1 MGLSVMHSKRR
12 KMNYLEIIK
21 ELLTKNE
28 IISIVLSGKENKNL
42 EYNKIDI
49 KPFEKEGQI
58 IYQFAYVYEKK
69 TTHEN
74 VESTD
79 FLGKIEEA
87 FEGFKQM
94 IAFAV
99 ENDYQMLKNKKGV
112 KVIKNKAS
120 KKQGELLHN
129 RKKNYIIPED
139 EPCKFLEILGVMN
152 DKGKVFKD
160 KYDKF
165 RQINKYLEFIRDLTP
180 ELQKNKTI
188 RIVDFG
194 SGKAYLTF
202 ALYYYIREVLGVE
215 AEITG
220 IDLKKDVVEFCNE
233 TSKKMGYNNL
243 KFLWGDIKT
252 FTEFEN
258 IDMIV
263 TLHACDIATDMAIAQ
278 GVKWKSRIIMVVPC
292 CQHEIFTQIQND
304 GMSPLLKHGI
314 LKERISS
321 LVTDAARGNLLEVV
335 GYNVQF
341 VEFIDMEHTPK
352 NIMIRA
358 VYNGEKNEK
367 ALEEYKKYKEFWNIN
382 PYLEKS
388 LKEYL

>member
-1 MGLSVMHSKRR
+1 
-12 KMNYLEIIK
+12 MNYIDIIK
-21 ELLTKNE
+21 ELLVKNE
-28 IISIVLSGKENKNL
+28 LIEIIISGKEEKTT
-42 EYNKIDI
+42 EYNKILI
-49 KPFEKEGQI
+49 KPFLKDEI
-58 IYQFAYVYEKK
+58 IYFQFAYIYDKK

-74 VESTD
+74 IEAVETIDKLVED
-79 FLGKIEEA
+79 FVN
-87 FEGFKQM
+87 FKQM
-94 IAFAV
+94 VIFAKS
-99 ENDYQMLKNKKGV
+99 NDYQVLKNKKGI
-112 KVIKNKAS
+112 KVIRNKAS

-152 DKGKVFKD
+152 EKGKVFKD

-165 RQINKYLEFIRDLTP
+165 RQINKYLEFIRDIKD
-180 ELQKNKTI
+180 ELNKKKKI

-202 ALYYYIREVLGVE
+202 ALYYYINEVLGVE

-220 IDLKKDVVEFCNE
+220 IDLKKDVVEFCND
-233 TSKKMGYNNL
+233 TAKKLEYKNL

-252 FTEFEN
+252 FTEFEG

-263 TLHACDIATDMAIAQ
+263 TLHACDIATDMAIAH
-278 GVKWKSRIIMVVPC
+278 GIKWKSRIIMVVPC
-292 CQHEIFTQIQND
+292 CQHEIFTQIKNES
-304 GMSPLLKHGI
+304 MSPLLKHGI

-358 VYNGEKNEK
+358 IYNGQKNEK
-367 ALEEYKKYKEFWNIN
+367 ALVEYLRYKEFWNIE

-388 LKEYL
+388 IKEYL

>member
-1 MGLSVMHSKRR
+1 
-12 KMNYLEIIK
+12 MNYIDIIK
-21 ELLTKNE
+21 ELLVKNE
-28 IISIVLSGKENKNL
+28 LIEIIISGKEEKTT
-42 EYNKIDI
+42 EYNKISI
-49 KPFEKEGQI
+49 KPFLKDEI
-58 IYQFAYVYEKK
+58 IYFQFAYIYDKK

-74 VESTD
+74 IEAVETIDKLVED
-79 FLGKIEEA
+79 FVN
-87 FEGFKQM
+87 FKQM
-94 IAFAV
+94 VIFANS
-99 ENDYQMLKNKKGV
+99 NDYQVLKNKKGI

-152 DKGKVFKD
+152 EKGKVFKD

-165 RQINKYLEFIRDLTP
+165 RQINKYLEFIRDIKD
-180 ELQKNKTI
+180 ELKKKKKI

-202 ALYYYIREVLGVE
+202 ALYYYINEVLGVE

-220 IDLKKDVVEFCNE
+220 IDLKKDVVEFCND
-233 TSKKMGYNNL
+233 TAKKLEYKNL

-252 FTEFEN
+252 FTEFEG

-263 TLHACDIATDMAIAQ
+263 TLHACDIATDMAIAH
-278 GVKWKSRIIMVVPC
+278 GIKWKSRIIMVVPC
-292 CQHEIFTQIQND
+292 CQHEIFTQIKNES
-304 GMSPLLKHGI
+304 MSPLLKHGI

-358 VYNGEKNEK
+358 IYNGQKNEK
-367 ALEEYKKYKEFWNIN
+367 ALVEYMRYKEFWSIE

-388 LKEYL
+388 IKEYL

>member
-1 MGLSVMHSKRR
+1 
-12 KMNYLEIIK
+12 MNYIDIIK
-21 ELLTKNE
+21 ELLVKNE
-28 IISIVLSGKENKNL
+28 LIEIIISGKEEKTT
-42 EYNKIDI
+42 EYNKISI
-49 KPFEKEGQI
+49 KPFLKDEI
-58 IYQFAYVYEKK
+58 IYFQFAYIYDKK

-74 VESTD
+74 IEAVKTIDKLVED
-79 FLGKIEEA
+79 FVN
-87 FEGFKQM
+87 FKQM
-94 IAFAV
+94 VIFAKS
-99 ENDYQMLKNKKGV
+99 NDYQVLKNKKGV

-152 DKGKVFKD
+152 EKGKVFKD

-165 RQINKYLEFIRDLTP
+165 RQINKYLEFIRDIKD
-180 ELQKNKTI
+180 ELNKKKKI

-202 ALYYYIREVLGVE
+202 ALYYYINEVLGVE

-220 IDLKKDVVEFCNE
+220 IDLKKDVVEFCND
-233 TSKKMGYNNL
+233 TAKKLEYKNL

-252 FTEFEN
+252 FTKFEG

-263 TLHACDIATDMAIAQ
+263 TLHACDIATDMAIAH
-278 GVKWKSRIIMVVPC
+278 GIKWKSRIIMVVPC
-292 CQHEIFTQIQND
+292 CQHEIFTQIKNES
-304 GMSPLLKHGI
+304 MSPLLKHGI

-358 VYNGEKNEK
+358 IYNGQKNEK
-367 ALEEYKKYKEFWNIN
+367 ALVEYLRYKEFWNIE

-388 LKEYL
+388 IKEYL

>member
-1 MGLSVMHSKRR
+1 
-12 KMNYLEIIK
+12 MNYIDIIK
-21 ELLTKNE
+21 ELLVKNE
-28 IISIVLSGKENKNL
+28 LIEIIISGKEEKTT
-42 EYNKIDI
+42 EYNKISI
-49 KPFEKEGQI
+49 KPFLKDEI
-58 IYQFAYVYEKK
+58 IYFQFAYIYDKK

-74 VESTD
+74 IEAVETIDKLVED
-79 FLGKIEEA
+79 FVN
-87 FEGFKQM
+87 FKQM
-94 IAFAV
+94 VIFSKS
-99 ENDYQMLKNKKGV
+99 NDYQVLKNKKGI

-152 DKGKVFKD
+152 EKGKVFKD

-165 RQINKYLEFIRDLTP
+165 RQINKYLEFIRDIKD
-180 ELQKNKTI
+180 ELNKKKKI

-202 ALYYYIREVLGVE
+202 ALYYYINEVLGVE

-220 IDLKKDVVEFCNE
+220 IDLKKDVVEFCND
-233 TSKKMGYNNL
+233 TAKKLEYKNL

-252 FTEFEN
+252 FTEFEG

-263 TLHACDIATDMAIAQ
+263 TLHACDIATDMAIAH
-278 GVKWKSRIIMVVPC
+278 GIKWKSRIIMVVPC
-292 CQHEIFTQIQND
+292 CQHEIFTQIKND
-304 GMSPLLKHGI
+304 SMSPLLKHGI

-358 VYNGEKNEK
+358 IYNGQKNEK
-367 ALEEYKKYKEFWNIN
+367 ALVEYMRYKEFWSIE

-388 LKEYL
+388 IKEYL

>member
-1 MGLSVMHSKRR
+1 
-12 KMNYLEIIK
+12 MNYIDIIK
-21 ELLTKNE
+21 ELLVKNE
-28 IISIVLSGKENKNL
+28 LIEIIISGKEEKTT
-42 EYNKIDI
+42 EYNKISI
-49 KPFEKEGQI
+49 KPFLKDEI
-58 IYQFAYVYEKK
+58 IYFQFAYIYDKK

-74 VESTD
+74 IEAVETIDKLVED
-79 FLGKIEEA
+79 FVN
-87 FEGFKQM
+87 FKQM
-94 IAFAV
+94 VIFSKS
-99 ENDYQMLKNKKGV
+99 NDYQVLKNKKGV

-152 DKGKVFKD
+152 EKGKVFKD

-165 RQINKYLEFIRDLTP
+165 RQINKYLEFIRDIKD
-180 ELQKNKTI
+180 ELNKKKKI

-202 ALYYYIREVLGVE
+202 ALYYYINEVLGVE

-220 IDLKKDVVEFCNE
+220 IDLKKDVVEFCND
-233 TSKKMGYNNL
+233 TAKKLEYKNL

-252 FTEFEN
+252 FTEFEG

-263 TLHACDIATDMAIAQ
+263 TLHACDIATDMAIAH
-278 GVKWKSRIIMVVPC
+278 GIKWKSRIIMVVPC
-292 CQHEIFTQIQND
+292 CQHEIFTQIKNES
-304 GMSPLLKHGI
+304 MSPLLKHGI

-358 VYNGEKNEK
+358 IYNGQKNEK
-367 ALEEYKKYKEFWNIN
+367 ALVEYLRYKEFWSIE

-388 LKEYL
+388 IKEYL

>member
-1 MGLSVMHSKRR
+1 
-12 KMNYLEIIK
+12 MNYIDIIK
-21 ELLTKNE
+21 ELLVKNE
-28 IISIVLSGKENKNL
+28 LIEIIISGKEEKTT
-42 EYNKIDI
+42 EYNKISI
-49 KPFEKEGQI
+49 KPFLKDEI
-58 IYQFAYVYEKK
+58 IYFQFAYIYDKK

-74 VESTD
+74 IEAVETIDKLVED
-79 FLGKIEEA
+79 FVN
-87 FEGFKQM
+87 FKQM
-94 IAFAV
+94 VIFANS
-99 ENDYQMLKNKKGV
+99 NDYQVLKNKKGI

-152 DKGKVFKD
+152 EKGKVFKD

-165 RQINKYLEFIRDLTP
+165 RQINKYLEFIRDIKD
-180 ELQKNKTI
+180 ELNKKKKI

-202 ALYYYIREVLGVE
+202 ALYYYINEVLGVE

-220 IDLKKDVVEFCNE
+220 IDLKKDVVEFCND
-233 TSKKMGYNNL
+233 TAKKLEYKNL

-252 FTEFEN
+252 FTEFEG

-263 TLHACDIATDMAIAQ
+263 TLHACDIATDMAIAH
-278 GVKWKSRIIMVVPC
+278 GIKWKSRIIMVVPC
-292 CQHEIFTQIQND
+292 CQHEIFTQIKNES
-304 GMSPLLKHGI
+304 MSPLLKHGI

-358 VYNGEKNEK
+358 IYNGQKNEK
-367 ALEEYKKYKEFWNIN
+367 ALVEYMRYKEFWSIE

-388 LKEYL
+388 IKEYL

>member
-1 MGLSVMHSKRR
+1 
-12 KMNYLEIIK
+12 MNYIDIIK
-21 ELLTKNE
+21 ELLVKNE
-28 IISIVLSGKENKNL
+28 LIEIIISGKEEKTT
-42 EYNKIDI
+42 EYNKISI
-49 KPFEKEGQI
+49 KPFLKDEI
-58 IYQFAYVYEKK
+58 IYFQFAYIYDKK

-74 VESTD
+74 IEAVETIDKLVED
-79 FLGKIEEA
+79 FVN
-87 FEGFKQM
+87 FKQM
-94 IAFAV
+94 VIFANS
-99 ENDYQMLKNKKGV
+99 NDYQVLKNKKGV

-152 DKGKVFKD
+152 EKGKVFKD

-165 RQINKYLEFIRDLTP
+165 RQINKYLEFIRDIKD
-180 ELQKNKTI
+180 ELNKKKKI

-202 ALYYYIREVLGVE
+202 ALYYYINEVLGVE

-220 IDLKKDVVEFCNE
+220 IDLKKDVVEFCND
-233 TSKKMGYNNL
+233 TAKKLEYKNL

-252 FTEFEN
+252 FTEFEG

-263 TLHACDIATDMAIAQ
+263 TLHACDIATDMAIAH
-278 GVKWKSRIIMVVPC
+278 GIKWKSRIIMVVPC
-292 CQHEIFTQIQND
+292 CQHEIFTQIKND
-304 GMSPLLKHGI
+304 SMSPLLKHGI

-358 VYNGEKNEK
+358 IYNGQKNEK
-367 ALEEYKKYKEFWNIN
+367 ALVEYMRYKEFWSIE

-388 LKEYL
+388 IKEYL

>member
-1 MGLSVMHSKRR
+1 
-12 KMNYLEIIK
+12 MNYIDIIK
-21 ELLTKNE
+21 ELLVKNE
-28 IISIVLSGKENKNL
+28 LIEIIISGKEEKTT
-42 EYNKIDI
+42 EYNKISI
-49 KPFEKEGQI
+49 KPFLKDEI
-58 IYQFAYVYEKK
+58 IYFQFAYIYDKK

-74 VESTD
+74 IEAVETINKLVED
-79 FLGKIEEA
+79 FVN
-87 FEGFKQM
+87 FKQM
-94 IAFAV
+94 VIFAKS
-99 ENDYQMLKNKKGV
+99 NDYQVLKNKKGV

-152 DKGKVFKD
+152 EKGKVFKD

-165 RQINKYLEFIRDLTP
+165 RQINKYLEFIRDIKD
-180 ELQKNKTI
+180 ELNKKKKI

-202 ALYYYIREVLGVE
+202 ALYYYINEVLGVE

-220 IDLKKDVVEFCNE
+220 IDLKKDVVEFCND
-233 TSKKMGYNNL
+233 TAKKLEYKNL

-252 FTEFEN
+252 FTEFEG

-263 TLHACDIATDMAIAQ
+263 TLHACDIATDMAIAH
-278 GVKWKSRIIMVVPC
+278 GIKWKSRIIMVVPC
-292 CQHEIFTQIQND
+292 CQHEIFTQIKSES
-304 GMSPLLKHGI
+304 MSPLLKHGI

-358 VYNGEKNEK
+358 IYNGQKNEK
-367 ALEEYKKYKEFWNIN
+367 ALVEYMRYKEFWSIE

-388 LKEYL
+388 IKEYL

>member
-1 MGLSVMHSKRR
+1 
-12 KMNYLEIIK
+12 MNYIDIIK
-21 ELLTKNE
+21 ELLVKNE
-28 IISIVLSGKENKNL
+28 LIEIIISGKEEKTT
-42 EYNKIDI
+42 EYNKISI
-49 KPFEKEGQI
+49 KPFLKDEI
-58 IYQFAYVYEKK
+58 IYFQFAYIYDKK

-74 VESTD
+74 IEAVETIDKLVED
-79 FLGKIEEA
+79 FVN
-87 FEGFKQM
+87 FKQM
-94 IAFAV
+94 VIFSKS
-99 ENDYQMLKNKKGV
+99 NDYQVLKNKKGI

-152 DKGKVFKD
+152 EKGKVFKD

-165 RQINKYLEFIRDLTP
+165 RQINKYLEFIRDIKD
-180 ELQKNKTI
+180 ELNKKKKI

-202 ALYYYIREVLGVE
+202 ALYYYINEVLGVE

-220 IDLKKDVVEFCNE
+220 IDLKKDVVEFCND
-233 TSKKMGYNNL
+233 TAKKLEYKNL

-252 FTEFEN
+252 FTEFEG

-263 TLHACDIATDMAIAQ
+263 TLHACDIATDMAIAH
-278 GVKWKSRIIMVVPC
+278 GIKWKSRIIMVVPC
-292 CQHEIFTQIQND
+292 CQHEIFTQIKNES
-304 GMSPLLKHGI
+304 MSPLLKHGI

-358 VYNGEKNEK
+358 IYNGQKNEK
-367 ALEEYKKYKEFWNIN
+367 ALVEYLRYKEFWNIE

-388 LKEYL
+388 IKEYL

>member
-1 MGLSVMHSKRR
+1 
-12 KMNYLEIIK
+12 MNYIDIVK
-21 ELLTKNE
+21 ELLVKNE
-28 IISIVLSGKENKNL
+28 LIEIIISGKEEKTT
-42 EYNKIDI
+42 EYNKILI
-49 KPFEKEGQI
+49 KPFLKDEI
-58 IYQFAYVYEKK
+58 IYFQFAYIYDKK

-74 VESTD
+74 IEAVKTIDKLVED
-79 FLGKIEEA
+79 FVN
-87 FEGFKQM
+87 FKQM
-94 IAFAV
+94 VIFSKS
-99 ENDYQMLKNKKGV
+99 NDYQVLKNKKGV

-152 DKGKVFKD
+152 EKGKVFKD

-165 RQINKYLEFIRDLTP
+165 RQINKYLEFIRDIKD
-180 ELQKNKTI
+180 ELNKKKKI

-202 ALYYYIREVLGVE
+202 ALYYYINEVLGVE

-220 IDLKKDVVEFCNE
+220 IDLKKDVVEFCND
-233 TSKKMGYNNL
+233 TAKKLEYKNL

-252 FTEFEN
+252 FTEFEG

-263 TLHACDIATDMAIAQ
+263 TLHACDIATDMAIAH
-278 GVKWKSRIIMVVPC
+278 GIKWKSRIIMVVPC
-292 CQHEIFTQIQND
+292 CQHEIFTQIKND
-304 GMSPLLKHGI
+304 SMSPLLKHGI

-358 VYNGEKNEK
+358 IYNGQKNEK
-367 ALEEYKKYKEFWNIN
+367 ALVEYLRYKEIWNIE

-388 LKEYL
+388 IKEYL

>member
-1 MGLSVMHSKRR
+1 
-12 KMNYLEIIK
+12 MNYIDIIK
-21 ELLTKNE
+21 ELLVKNE
-28 IISIVLSGKENKNL
+28 LIEIIISGKEEKTT
-42 EYNKIDI
+42 EYNKISI
-49 KPFEKEGQI
+49 KPFLKDEI
-58 IYQFAYVYEKK
+58 IYFQFAYIYDKK

-74 VESTD
+74 IEAVETIDKLVED
-79 FLGKIEEA
+79 FVN
-87 FEGFKQM
+87 FKQM
-94 IAFAV
+94 VIFANS
-99 ENDYQMLKNKKGV
+99 NDYQVLKNKKGV

-152 DKGKVFKD
+152 EKGKVFKD

-165 RQINKYLEFIRDLTP
+165 RQINKYLEFIRDIKD
-180 ELQKNKTI
+180 ELNKKKKI

-202 ALYYYIREVLGVE
+202 ALYYYINEVLGVE

-220 IDLKKDVVEFCNE
+220 IDLKKDVVEFCND
-233 TSKKMGYNNL
+233 TAKKLEYKNL

-252 FTEFEN
+252 FTEFEG

-263 TLHACDIATDMAIAQ
+263 TLHACDIATDMAIAH
-278 GVKWKSRIIMVVPC
+278 GIKWKSRIIMVVPC
-292 CQHEIFTQIQND
+292 CQHEIFTQIKNES
-304 GMSPLLKHGI
+304 MSPLLKHGI

-358 VYNGEKNEK
+358 IYNGQKNEK
-367 ALEEYKKYKEFWNIN
+367 ALVEYMRYKEFWSIE

-388 LKEYL
+388 IKEYL

>member
-1 MGLSVMHSKRR
+1 MQLHKLQERGF
-12 KMNYLEIIK
+12 MNYLEIIK
-21 ELLTKNE
+21 ELLLKNE
-28 IISIVLSGKENKNL
+28 IIEIVLGGKEDKNL
-42 EYNKIDI
+42 EYNKISI
-49 KPFEKEGQI
+49 KPFIKEEKLY
-58 IYQFAYVYEKK
+58 YQFAYVYDKK

-74 VESTD
+74 LESSEV
-79 FLGKIEEA
+79 IEKMAED

-94 IAFAV
+94 VIFSA
-99 ENDYQMLKNKKGV
+99 ENDYQVLKNKKGI
-112 KVIKNKAS
+112 KIIKNKAS

-129 RKKNYIIPED
+129 RKKNYIIPQD
-139 EPCKFLEILGVMN
+139 VPCRFLEILGVMN
-152 DKGKVFKD
+152 ENGRVFKD
-160 KYDKF
+160 KFDKF
-165 RQINKYLEFIRDLTP
+165 RQINKYLEFIRDLEP
-180 ELQKNKTI
+180 ELKKKESI

-202 ALYYYIREVLGVE
+202 ALYYYVTEVLGIK

-220 IDLKKDVVEFCNE
+220 VDLKKDVVEFCND
-233 TSKKMGYNNL
+233 TAKKMGYDNL
-243 KFLWGDIKT
+243 NFLWGDIKT
-252 FTEFEN
+252 FTQFQG

-263 TLHACDIATDMAIAQ
+263 TLHACDIATDMAIAH
-278 GVKWKSRIIMVVPC
+278 GIKWKSRIIIVVPC
-292 CQHEIFTQIQND
+292 CQHEIFTQIKND
-304 GMSPLLKHGI
+304 NMSPLLKHGI

-358 VYNGEKNEK
+358 VYKGGKNEK
-367 ALEEYKKYKEFWNIN
+367 ALAEYMKYKEFWNIN

-388 LKEYL
+388 IKEYL

>member
-1 MGLSVMHSKRR
+1 
-12 KMNYLEIIK
+12 MNYIDIVK
-21 ELLTKNE
+21 ELLVKNE
-28 IISIVLSGKENKNL
+28 LIEIIISGKEEKTT
-42 EYNKIDI
+42 EYNKISI
-49 KPFEKEGQI
+49 KPFLKDEI
-58 IYQFAYVYEKK
+58 IYFQFAYIYDKK

-74 VESTD
+74 IEAVETIDKLVED
-79 FLGKIEEA
+79 FVN
-87 FEGFKQM
+87 FKQM
-94 IAFAV
+94 VIFANS
-99 ENDYQMLKNKKGV
+99 NDYQVLKNKKGI

-152 DKGKVFKD
+152 EKGKVFKD

-165 RQINKYLEFIRDLTP
+165 RQINKYLEFIRDIKD
-180 ELQKNKTI
+180 ELNKKKKI

-202 ALYYYIREVLGVE
+202 ALYYYINEVLGVE

-220 IDLKKDVVEFCNE
+220 IDLKKDVVEFCND
-233 TSKKMGYNNL
+233 TAKKLEYKNL

-252 FTEFEN
+252 FTEFEG

-263 TLHACDIATDMAIAQ
+263 TLHACDIATDMAIAH
-278 GVKWKSRIIMVVPC
+278 GIKWKSRIIMVVPC
-292 CQHEIFTQIQND
+292 CQHEIFTQIKNES
-304 GMSPLLKHGI
+304 MSPLLKHGI

-358 VYNGEKNEK
+358 IYNGQKNEK
-367 ALEEYKKYKEFWNIN
+367 ALVEYMRYKEFWSIE

-388 LKEYL
+388 IKEYL

>member
-1 MGLSVMHSKRR
+1 
-12 KMNYLEIIK
+12 MNYLEIIK
-21 ELLTKNE
+21 DLAAKNE
-28 IISIVLSGKENKNL
+28 IIEIILSGKEEKNI
-42 EYNKIDI
+42 EYNKINI
-49 KPFEKEGQI
+49 KPFLKENEI
-58 IYQFAYVYEKK
+58 IYQLAYVYDKK
-69 TTHEN
+69 TIHEN
-74 VESTD
+74 LSVLE
-79 FLGKIEEA
+79 FLEKISDV

-94 IAFAV
+94 VIFSL
-99 ENDYQMLKNKKGV
+99 ENDYQILKNKKGT
-112 KVIKNKAS
+112 KIIKNKPS
-120 KKQGELLHN
+120 KKQGELVHN

-152 DKGKVFKD
+152 ENGRVYKD
-160 KYDKF
+160 KFDKF
-165 RQINKYLEFIRDLTP
+165 RQINKYLEFIRDLEP
-180 ELQKNKTI
+180 ELKKKDSI

-202 ALYYYIREVLGVE
+202 ALYYYVTELMGLK

-220 IDLKKDVVEFCNE
+220 VDLKKDVVEFCNE
-233 TSKKMGYNNL
+233 TSKKMGYENL

-252 FTEFEN
+252 FTQFQG

-278 GVKWKSRIIMVVPC
+278 GIKWKSRIIVVVPC
-292 CQHEIFTQIQND
+292 CQHEIFTQIKND
-304 GMSPLLKHGI
+304 SMSPLLKHGI

-358 VYNGEKNEK
+358 VYKGEKNEK
-367 ALEEYKKYKEFWNIN
+367 ALLEYKKYKEFWNIN

-388 LKEYL
+388 IKEYL

>member
-1 MGLSVMHSKRR
+1 
-12 KMNYLEIIK
+12 MNYIDIIK
-21 ELLTKNE
+21 ELLVKNE
-28 IISIVLSGKENKNL
+28 LIEIIISGKEEKTT
-42 EYNKIDI
+42 EYNKISI
-49 KPFEKEGQI
+49 KPFLKDEI
-58 IYQFAYVYEKK
+58 IYFQFAYIYDKK

-74 VESTD
+74 IEAVETIDKLVED
-79 FLGKIEEA
+79 FVN
-87 FEGFKQM
+87 FKQM
-94 IAFAV
+94 VIFAKS
-99 ENDYQMLKNKKGV
+99 NDYQVLKNKKGV

-152 DKGKVFKD
+152 EKGKVFKE

-165 RQINKYLEFIRDLTP
+165 RQINKYLEFIRDIKD
-180 ELQKNKTI
+180 ELNKKKKI

-202 ALYYYIREVLGVE
+202 ALYYYINEVLGVE

-220 IDLKKDVVEFCNE
+220 IDLKKDVVEFCND
-233 TSKKMGYNNL
+233 TAKKLEYKNL

-252 FTEFEN
+252 FTEFEG

-263 TLHACDIATDMAIAQ
+263 TLHACDIATDMAIAH
-278 GVKWKSRIIMVVPC
+278 GIKWKSRIIMVVPC
-292 CQHEIFTQIQND
+292 CQHEIFTQIKNES
-304 GMSPLLKHGI
+304 MSPLLKHGI

-358 VYNGEKNEK
+358 IYNGQKNEK
-367 ALEEYKKYKEFWNIN
+367 ALVEYMRYKEFWSIE

-388 LKEYL
+388 IKEYL

>member
-1 MGLSVMHSKRR
+1 
-12 KMNYLEIIK
+12 MNYIDIIK
-21 ELLTKNE
+21 ELLVKNE
-28 IISIVLSGKENKNL
+28 LIEIIISGKEEKTT
-42 EYNKIDI
+42 EYNKISI
-49 KPFEKEGQI
+49 KPFLKDEI
-58 IYQFAYVYEKK
+58 IYFQFAYIYDKK

-74 VESTD
+74 IEAVETIDKLVED
-79 FLGKIEEA
+79 FVN
-87 FEGFKQM
+87 FKQM
-94 IAFAV
+94 VIFAKS
-99 ENDYQMLKNKKGV
+99 NDYQVLKNKKGV

-152 DKGKVFKD
+152 EKGKVFKD

-165 RQINKYLEFIRDLTP
+165 RQINKYLEFIRDIKD
-180 ELQKNKTI
+180 ELNKKKKI

-202 ALYYYIREVLGVE
+202 ALYYYINEVLGVE

-220 IDLKKDVVEFCNE
+220 IDLKKDVVEFCND
-233 TSKKMGYNNL
+233 TAKKLEYKNL

-252 FTEFEN
+252 FTEFEG

-263 TLHACDIATDMAIAQ
+263 TLHACDIATDMAIAH
-278 GVKWKSRIIMVVPC
+278 GIKWKSRIIMVVPC
-292 CQHEIFTQIQND
+292 CQHEIFTQIKNES
-304 GMSPLLKHGI
+304 MSPLLKHGI

-358 VYNGEKNEK
+358 IYNGKRNEK
-367 ALEEYKKYKEFWNIN
+367 ALKEFQIFKEFWNIN
-382 PYLEKS
+382 PYLENAMKEE
-388 LKEYL
+388 LK

>member
-1 MGLSVMHSKRR
+1 
-12 KMNYLEIIK
+12 MNYIDIVK
-21 ELLTKNE
+21 ELLVKNE
-28 IISIVLSGKENKNL
+28 LIEIIISGKEDKTT
-42 EYNKIDI
+42 EYNKIVI
-49 KPFEKEGQI
+49 KPFLKDEV
-58 IYQFAYVYEKK
+58 IYFQFAYIYDKK

-74 VESTD
+74 IEAVETIDKLVED
-79 FLGKIEEA
+79 FVN
-87 FEGFKQM
+87 FKQM
-94 IAFAV
+94 AIFATS
-99 ENDYQMLKNKKGV
+99 NDYQVLKNKKGI
-112 KVIKNKAS
+112 KVIRNKAS
-120 KKQGELLHN
+120 KKRGELLHN

-152 DKGKVFKD
+152 EKGKVFKD

-165 RQINKYLEFIRDLTP
+165 RQINKYLEFIRDIKD
-180 ELQKNKTI
+180 ELNKKNKI

-202 ALYYYIREVLGVE
+202 ALYYYINEVLGVE

-220 IDLKKDVVEFCNE
+220 IDLKKDVVEFCND
-233 TSKKMGYNNL
+233 TAKKLEYKNL

-252 FTEFEN
+252 FTEFEG
-258 IDMIV
+258 IDIIV
-263 TLHACDIATDMAIAQ
+263 TLHACDIATDMAIAH
-278 GVKWKSRIIMVVPC
+278 GIKWKSRIIMVVPC
-292 CQHEIFTQIQND
+292 CQHEVFTQIKNES
-304 GMSPLLKHGI
+304 MSPLLKHGI

-341 VEFIDMEHTPK
+341 VEFIDLEHTPK

-358 VYNGEKNEK
+358 IYNGQKNEK
-367 ALEEYKKYKEFWNIN
+367 ALAEYLKYKEFWNID

-388 LKEYL
+388 IKEYLQS

>member
-1 MGLSVMHSKRR
+1 
-12 KMNYLEIIK
+12 MNYIDIVK
-21 ELLTKNE
+21 ELLVKNE
-28 IISIVLSGKENKNL
+28 LIEIIISGKEEKTT
-42 EYNKIDI
+42 EYNKISI
-49 KPFEKEGQI
+49 KPFLKDEI
-58 IYQFAYVYEKK
+58 IYFQFAYIYDKK

-74 VESTD
+74 IEAVETIDKLVED
-79 FLGKIEEA
+79 FVN
-87 FEGFKQM
+87 FKQM
-94 IAFAV
+94 VIFAKS
-99 ENDYQMLKNKKGV
+99 NDYQVLKNKKGV

-152 DKGKVFKD
+152 EKGKVFKD

-165 RQINKYLEFIRDLTP
+165 RQINKYLEFIRDIKD
-180 ELQKNKTI
+180 ELNKKKKI

-194 SGKAYLTF
+194 SEKAYLTF
-202 ALYYYIREVLGVE
+202 ALYYYINEVLGVE

-220 IDLKKDVVEFCNE
+220 IDLKKDVVEFCND
-233 TSKKMGYNNL
+233 TAKKLEYKNL

-252 FTEFEN
+252 FTEFEG

-263 TLHACDIATDMAIAQ
+263 TLHACDIDTDMAIAH
-278 GVKWKSRIIMVVPC
+278 GIKWKSRIIMVVPC
-292 CQHEIFTQIQND
+292 CQHEIFTQIKND
-304 GMSPLLKHGI
+304 SMSPLLKHGI

-358 VYNGEKNEK
+358 IYNGQKNEK
-367 ALEEYKKYKEFWNIN
+367 ALVEYLRYKEFWNIE

-388 LKEYL
+388 IKEYL

>member
-1 MGLSVMHSKRR
+1 
-12 KMNYLEIIK
+12 MNYIDIIK
-21 ELLTKNE
+21 ELLVKNE
-28 IISIVLSGKENKNL
+28 LIEIIISGKEEKTT
-42 EYNKIDI
+42 EYNKISI
-49 KPFEKEGQI
+49 KPFLKDEI
-58 IYQFAYVYEKK
+58 IYFQFAYIYDKK

-74 VESTD
+74 IEAVETIDKLVED
-79 FLGKIEEA
+79 FVN
-87 FEGFKQM
+87 FKQM
-94 IAFAV
+94 VIFSKS
-99 ENDYQMLKNKKGV
+99 NDYQVLKNKKGV
-112 KVIKNKAS
+112 KVIKNKAT

-152 DKGKVFKD
+152 EKGKVFKD

-165 RQINKYLEFIRDLTP
+165 RQINKYLEFIRDIKD
-180 ELQKNKTI
+180 ELNKKKKI

-202 ALYYYIREVLGVE
+202 ALYYYINEVLGVE

-220 IDLKKDVVEFCNE
+220 IDLKKDVVEFCND
-233 TSKKMGYNNL
+233 TAKKLEYKNL

-252 FTEFEN
+252 FTEFEG

-263 TLHACDIATDMAIAQ
+263 TLHACDIATDMAIAH
-278 GVKWKSRIIMVVPC
+278 GIKWKSRIIMVVPC
-292 CQHEIFTQIQND
+292 CQHEIFTQIKND
-304 GMSPLLKHGI
+304 SMSPLLKHGI

-358 VYNGEKNEK
+358 IYNGQKNEK
-367 ALEEYKKYKEFWNIN
+367 ALVEYMRYKEFWSIE

-388 LKEYL
+388 IKEYL

>member
-1 MGLSVMHSKRR
+1 
-12 KMNYLEIIK
+12 MNYIDIIK
-21 ELLTKNE
+21 ELLVKNE
-28 IISIVLSGKENKNL
+28 LIEIIISGKEEKTT
-42 EYNKIDI
+42 EYNKISI
-49 KPFEKEGQI
+49 KPFLKDEI
-58 IYQFAYVYEKK
+58 IYFQFAYIYDKK

-74 VESTD
+74 IEAVETIDKLVED
-79 FLGKIEEA
+79 FVN
-87 FEGFKQM
+87 FKQM
-94 IAFAV
+94 VIFSKS
-99 ENDYQMLKNKKGV
+99 NDYQVLKNKKGI

-152 DKGKVFKD
+152 EKGKVFKD

-165 RQINKYLEFIRDLTP
+165 RQINKYLEFIRDIKD
-180 ELQKNKTI
+180 ELNKKKKI

-202 ALYYYIREVLGVE
+202 ALYYYINEVLGVE

-220 IDLKKDVVEFCNE
+220 IDLKKDVVEFCND
-233 TSKKMGYNNL
+233 TAKKLEYKNL

-252 FTEFEN
+252 FTEFEG

-263 TLHACDIATDMAIAQ
+263 TLHACDIATDMAIAH
-278 GVKWKSRIIMVVPC
+278 GIKWKSRIIMVVPC
-292 CQHEIFTQIQND
+292 CQHEIFTQIKND
-304 GMSPLLKHGI
+304 SMSPLLKHGI

-358 VYNGEKNEK
+358 IYNGQKNEK
-367 ALEEYKKYKEFWNIN
+367 ALVEYLRYKEFWSIE

-388 LKEYL
+388 IKEYL

>member
-1 MGLSVMHSKRR
+1 
-12 KMNYLEIIK
+12 MNYIDIIK
-21 ELLTKNE
+21 ELLVKNE
-28 IISIVLSGKENKNL
+28 LIEIIISGKEEKTT
-42 EYNKIDI
+42 EYNKISI
-49 KPFEKEGQI
+49 KPFLKDEI
-58 IYQFAYVYEKK
+58 IYFQFAYIYDKK

-74 VESTD
+74 IEAVETIDKLVED
-79 FLGKIEEA
+79 FVN
-87 FEGFKQM
+87 FKQM
-94 IAFAV
+94 VIFAKS
-99 ENDYQMLKNKKGV
+99 NDYQVLKNKKGV

-152 DKGKVFKD
+152 EKGKVFKD

-165 RQINKYLEFIRDLTP
+165 RQINKYLEFIRDIKD
-180 ELQKNKTI
+180 ELKKKKKI

-202 ALYYYIREVLGVE
+202 ALYYYINEVLGVE

-220 IDLKKDVVEFCNE
+220 IDLKKDVVEFCND
-233 TSKKMGYNNL
+233 TAKKLEYKNL

-252 FTEFEN
+252 FTEFEG

-263 TLHACDIATDMAIAQ
+263 TLHACDIATDMAIAH
-278 GVKWKSRIIMVVPC
+278 GIKWKSRIIMVVPC
-292 CQHEIFTQIQND
+292 CQHEIFTQIKNES
-304 GMSPLLKHGI
+304 MSPLLKHGI

-358 VYNGEKNEK
+358 IYNGQKNEK
-367 ALEEYKKYKEFWNIN
+367 ALVEYMRYKEFWSIE

-388 LKEYL
+388 IKEYL

>member
-1 MGLSVMHSKRR
+1 
-12 KMNYLEIIK
+12 MNYIDIIK
-21 ELLTKNE
+21 ELLVKNE
-28 IISIVLSGKENKNL
+28 LIEIIISGKEEKTT
-42 EYNKIDI
+42 EYNKISI
-49 KPFEKEGQI
+49 KPFLKDEI
-58 IYQFAYVYEKK
+58 IYFQFAYIYDKK

-74 VESTD
+74 IEAVETIDKLVED
-79 FLGKIEEA
+79 FVN
-87 FEGFKQM
+87 FKQM
-94 IAFAV
+94 VIFANS
-99 ENDYQMLKNKKGV
+99 NDYQVLKNKKGI

-152 DKGKVFKD
+152 EKGKVFKD

-165 RQINKYLEFIRDLTP
+165 RQINKYLEFIRDIKD
-180 ELQKNKTI
+180 ELNKKKKI

-202 ALYYYIREVLGVE
+202 ALYYYINEVLGVE

-220 IDLKKDVVEFCNE
+220 IDLKKDVVEFCND
-233 TSKKMGYNNL
+233 TAKKLEYKNL

-252 FTEFEN
+252 FTEFEG

-263 TLHACDIATDMAIAQ
+263 TLHACDIATDMAIAH
-278 GVKWKSRIIMVVPC
+278 GIKWKSRIIMVVPC
-292 CQHEIFTQIQND
+292 CQHEIFTQIKND
-304 GMSPLLKHGI
+304 SMSPLLKHGI

-358 VYNGEKNEK
+358 IYNGQKNEK
-367 ALEEYKKYKEFWNIN
+367 ALVEYMRYKEFWSIE

-388 LKEYL
+388 IKEYL

>member
-1 MGLSVMHSKRR
+1 
-12 KMNYLEIIK
+12 MNYIDIIK
-21 ELLTKNE
+21 ELLVKNE
-28 IISIVLSGKENKNL
+28 LIEIIISGKEEKTT
-42 EYNKIDI
+42 EYNKISI
-49 KPFEKEGQI
+49 KPFLKDEI
-58 IYQFAYVYEKK
+58 IYFQFAYIYDKK

-74 VESTD
+74 IEAVETIDKLVED
-79 FLGKIEEA
+79 FVN
-87 FEGFKQM
+87 FKQM
-94 IAFAV
+94 VIFAKS
-99 ENDYQMLKNKKGV
+99 NDYQVLKNKKGI

-152 DKGKVFKD
+152 EKGKVFKD

-165 RQINKYLEFIRDLTP
+165 RQINKYLEFIRDIKD
-180 ELQKNKTI
+180 ELNKKKKI

-202 ALYYYIREVLGVE
+202 ALYYYINEVLGVE

-220 IDLKKDVVEFCNE
+220 IDLKKDVVEFCND
-233 TSKKMGYNNL
+233 TAKKLEYKNL

-252 FTEFEN
+252 FTEFEG

-263 TLHACDIATDMAIAQ
+263 TLHACDIATDMAIAH
-278 GVKWKSRIIMVVPC
+278 GIKWKSRIIMVVPC
-292 CQHEIFTQIQND
+292 CQHEIFTQIKSES
-304 GMSPLLKHGI
+304 MSPLLKHGI

-358 VYNGEKNEK
+358 IYNGQKNEK
-367 ALEEYKKYKEFWNIN
+367 ALVEYMRYKEFWSIE

-388 LKEYL
+388 IKEYL

>member
-1 MGLSVMHSKRR
+1 
-12 KMNYLEIIK
+12 MNYIDIIK
-21 ELLTKNE
+21 ELLVKNE
-28 IISIVLSGKENKNL
+28 LIEIIISGKEEKTT
-42 EYNKIDI
+42 EYNKISI
-49 KPFEKEGQI
+49 KPFLKDEI
-58 IYQFAYVYEKK
+58 IYFQFAYIYDKK

-74 VESTD
+74 IEAVETIDKLVED
-79 FLGKIEEA
+79 FVN
-87 FEGFKQM
+87 FKQM
-94 IAFAV
+94 VIFSKS
-99 ENDYQMLKNKKGV
+99 NDYQVLKNKKGV
-112 KVIKNKAS
+112 KVIKNKAT

-152 DKGKVFKD
+152 EKGKVFKD

-165 RQINKYLEFIRDLTP
+165 RQINKYLEFIRDIKD
-180 ELQKNKTI
+180 ELNKKKKI

-202 ALYYYIREVLGVE
+202 ALYYYINEVLGVE

-220 IDLKKDVVEFCNE
+220 IDLKKDVVEFCND
-233 TSKKMGYNNL
+233 TAKKLEYKNL

-252 FTEFEN
+252 FTEFEG

-263 TLHACDIATDMAIAQ
+263 TLHACDIATDMAIAH
-278 GVKWKSRIIMVVPC
+278 GIKWKSRIIMVVPC
-292 CQHEIFTQIQND
+292 CQHEIFTQIKNES
-304 GMSPLLKHGI
+304 MSPLLKHGI

-358 VYNGEKNEK
+358 IYNGQKNEK
-367 ALEEYKKYKEFWNIN
+367 ALVEYMRYKEFWSIE

-388 LKEYL
+388 IKEYL

>member
-1 MGLSVMHSKRR
+1 
-12 KMNYLEIIK
+12 MNYIDIIK
-21 ELLTKNE
+21 ELLVKNE
-28 IISIVLSGKENKNL
+28 LIEIIISGKEEKTT
-42 EYNKIDI
+42 EYNKISI
-49 KPFEKEGQI
+49 KPFLKDEI
-58 IYQFAYVYEKK
+58 IYFQFAYIYDKK

-74 VESTD
+74 IEAVETIDKLVED
-79 FLGKIEEA
+79 FVN
-87 FEGFKQM
+87 FKQM
-94 IAFAV
+94 VIFANS
-99 ENDYQMLKNKKGV
+99 NDYQVLKNKKGI

-152 DKGKVFKD
+152 EKGKVFKD

-165 RQINKYLEFIRDLTP
+165 RQINKYLEFIRDIKD
-180 ELQKNKTI
+180 ELNKKKKI
-188 RIVDFG
+188 RIVDSG

-202 ALYYYIREVLGVE
+202 ALYYYINEVLGVE

-220 IDLKKDVVEFCNE
+220 IDLKKDVVEFCND
-233 TSKKMGYNNL
+233 TAKKLEYKNL

-252 FTEFEN
+252 FTEFEG

-263 TLHACDIATDMAIAQ
+263 TLHACDIATDMAIAH
-278 GVKWKSRIIMVVPC
+278 GIKWKSRIIMVVPC
-292 CQHEIFTQIQND
+292 CQHEIFTQIKND
-304 GMSPLLKHGI
+304 SMSPLLKHGI

-358 VYNGEKNEK
+358 IYNGQKNEK
-367 ALEEYKKYKEFWNIN
+367 ALVEYMRYKEFWSIE

-388 LKEYL
+388 IKEYL

>member
-1 MGLSVMHSKRR
+1 
-12 KMNYLEIIK
+12 MNYIDIVK
-21 ELLTKNE
+21 ELLVKNE
-28 IISIVLSGKENKNL
+28 LIEIIISGKEEKTT
-42 EYNKIDI
+42 EYNKISI
-49 KPFEKEGQI
+49 KPFLKDEI
-58 IYQFAYVYEKK
+58 IYFQFAYIYDKK

-74 VESTD
+74 IEAVETIDKLVED
-79 FLGKIEEA
+79 FVN
-87 FEGFKQM
+87 FKQM
-94 IAFAV
+94 VIFSKS
-99 ENDYQMLKNKKGV
+99 NDYQVLKNKKGV

-152 DKGKVFKD
+152 EKGKVFKD

-165 RQINKYLEFIRDLTP
+165 RQINKYLEFIRDIKD
-180 ELQKNKTI
+180 ELNKKKKI

-202 ALYYYIREVLGVE
+202 ALYYYINEVLGVE

-220 IDLKKDVVEFCNE
+220 IDLKKDVVEFCND
-233 TSKKMGYNNL
+233 TAKKLEYKNL

-252 FTEFEN
+252 FTEFEG

-263 TLHACDIATDMAIAQ
+263 TLHACDIATDMAIAH
-278 GVKWKSRIIMVVPC
+278 GIKWKSRIIMVVPC
-292 CQHEIFTQIQND
+292 CQHEIFTQIKND
-304 GMSPLLKHGI
+304 SMSPLLKHGI

-358 VYNGEKNEK
+358 IYNGQKNEK
-367 ALEEYKKYKEFWNIN
+367 ALVEYLRYKEFWSIE

-388 LKEYL
+388 IKEYL

>member
-1 MGLSVMHSKRR
+1 
-12 KMNYLEIIK
+12 MNYIDIIK
-21 ELLTKNE
+21 ELLVKNE
-28 IISIVLSGKENKNL
+28 LIEIIISGKEEKTT
-42 EYNKIDI
+42 EYNKISI
-49 KPFEKEGQI
+49 KPFLKDEI
-58 IYQFAYVYEKK
+58 IYFQFAYIYDKK

-74 VESTD
+74 IEAVETIDKLVED
-79 FLGKIEEA
+79 FVN
-87 FEGFKQM
+87 FKQM
-94 IAFAV
+94 VIFAKS
-99 ENDYQMLKNKKGV
+99 NDYQVLKNKKGV
-112 KVIKNKAS
+112 KVIKNKAT

-152 DKGKVFKD
+152 EKGKVFKD

-165 RQINKYLEFIRDLTP
+165 RQINKYLEFIRDIKD
-180 ELQKNKTI
+180 ELNKKKKI

-202 ALYYYIREVLGVE
+202 ALYYYINEVLGVE

-220 IDLKKDVVEFCNE
+220 IDLKKDVVEFCND
-233 TSKKMGYNNL
+233 TAKKLEYKNL

-252 FTEFEN
+252 FTEFEG

-263 TLHACDIATDMAIAQ
+263 TLHACDIATDMAIAH
-278 GVKWKSRIIMVVPC
+278 GIKWKSRIIMVVPC
-292 CQHEIFTQIQND
+292 CQHEIFTQIKND
-304 GMSPLLKHGI
+304 SMSPLLKHGI

-358 VYNGEKNEK
+358 IYNGQKNEK
-367 ALEEYKKYKEFWNIN
+367 ALVEYMRYKEFWSI
-382 PYLEKS
+382 EHK
-388 LKEYL
+388 

>member
-1 MGLSVMHSKRR
+1 
-12 KMNYLEIIK
+12 MNYIDIVK
-21 ELLTKNE
+21 ELLVKNE
-28 IISIVLSGKENKNL
+28 LIEIIISGKEEKTT
-42 EYNKIDI
+42 EYNKISI
-49 KPFEKEGQI
+49 KPFLKDEI
-58 IYQFAYVYEKK
+58 IYFQFAYIYDKK

-74 VESTD
+74 IEAVETIDKLVED
-79 FLGKIEEA
+79 FVN
-87 FEGFKQM
+87 FKQM
-94 IAFAV
+94 VIFAKS
-99 ENDYQMLKNKKGV
+99 NDYQVLKNKKGV

-152 DKGKVFKD
+152 EKGKVFKD

-165 RQINKYLEFIRDLTP
+165 RQINKYLEFIRDIKD
-180 ELQKNKTI
+180 ELNKKKKI

-202 ALYYYIREVLGVE
+202 ALYYYINEVLGVE

-220 IDLKKDVVEFCNE
+220 IDLKKDVVEFCND
-233 TSKKMGYNNL
+233 TAKKLEYKNL

-252 FTEFEN
+252 FTEFEG

-263 TLHACDIATDMAIAQ
+263 TLHACDIATDMAIAH
-278 GVKWKSRIIMVVPC
+278 GIKWKSRIIMVVPC
-292 CQHEIFTQIQND
+292 CQHEIFTQIKNES
-304 GMSPLLKHGI
+304 MSPLLKHGI

-358 VYNGEKNEK
+358 IYNGQKNEK
-367 ALEEYKKYKEFWNIN
+367 ALVEYMRYKEFWSIE

-388 LKEYL
+388 IKEYL

>member
-1 MGLSVMHSKRR
+1 
-12 KMNYLEIIK
+12 MNYIDIIK
-21 ELLTKNE
+21 ELLVKNE
-28 IISIVLSGKENKNL
+28 LIEIIISGKEEKIT
-42 EYNKIDI
+42 EYNKISI
-49 KPFEKEGQI
+49 KPFLKDEI
-58 IYQFAYVYEKK
+58 IYFQFAYIYDKK
-69 TTHEN
+69 TTHGNIEA
-74 VESTD
+74 VETIDKLVED
-79 FLGKIEEA
+79 FVN
-87 FEGFKQM
+87 FKQM
-94 IAFAV
+94 VIFAKS
-99 ENDYQMLKNKKGV
+99 NDYQVLKNKKGV

-152 DKGKVFKD
+152 EKGKVFKE

-165 RQINKYLEFIRDLTP
+165 RQINKYLEFIRDIKD
-180 ELQKNKTI
+180 ELNKKKKI

-202 ALYYYIREVLGVE
+202 ALYYYINEVLGVE

-220 IDLKKDVVEFCNE
+220 IDLKKDVVEFCND
-233 TSKKMGYNNL
+233 TAKKLEYKNL

-252 FTEFEN
+252 FTEFEG

-263 TLHACDIATDMAIAQ
+263 TLHACDIATDMAIAH
-278 GVKWKSRIIMVVPC
+278 GIKWKSRIIMVVPC
-292 CQHEIFTQIQND
+292 CQHEIFTQIKNES
-304 GMSPLLKHGI
+304 MSPLLKHGI

-358 VYNGEKNEK
+358 IYNGQKNEK
-367 ALEEYKKYKEFWNIN
+367 ALVEYMRYKEFWSIE

-388 LKEYL
+388 IKEYL